1 MKKTIVISAINLREG
16 GALSILKD
24 VLSYL
29 NSNLAEDY
37 KIFALVHDI
46 SLLPEHNAI
55 EYIEYKKSIKSYV
68 VRLYYEYFYFKGL
81 SKKLRPYLWLSLHD
95 ITPNVEAEIRAVYC
109 HNPTPFYK
117 TTLADLFRDPKI
129 FLFSKFYKFLYAI
142 NIRENNFVVVQ
153 QEWIGNEFRKNYLVD
168 NIVVAKPEVP
178 EFLINNSGDVKADTF
193 TFFYPSFPR
202 SFKNFEVI
210 CQASKI
216 LNERGVNNFQ
226 AVLTIDGSENNYS
239 KKILKSYK
247 HISSISFVGLLS
259 REEVFKYYSIADT
272 LIFPSKLETWGLPI
286 SEFQATH
293 KPLLVSDLPYAYETV
308 GNYEKVAFFDP
319 LNAEELAQLMQDSIE
334 GKIVYTGNH
343 LQLSNDL
350 HTKNWQELFAVLL
363 NLET

>member
-1 MKKTIVISAINLREG
+1 MRIIVVSAVNLRSG
-16 GALSILKD
+16 GPLSVLKD
-24 VLSYL
+24 SLRVLNDEFSASY
-29 NSNLAEDY
+29 
-37 KIFALVHDI
+37 KVIALVHKK
-46 SLLPEHNAI
+46 EMFEEFKKI
-55 EYIEYKKSIKSYV
+55 EFVEFPNSIGSYFY
-68 VRLYYEYFYFKGL
+68 RIYLEYFYFKKL
-81 SKKLRPYLWLSLHD
+81 SKQLKPYLWFSLHD
-95 ITPNVEAEIRAVYC
+95 ITPNVEAEVRAVYC
-109 HNPTPFYK
+109 HNATPFYK

-142 NIRENNFVVVQ
+142 NIRKNNFVVVQ
-153 QEWIGNEFRKNYLVD
+153 QEWIANEFKKNYSVD
-168 NIVVAKPEVP
+168 DIVVAKPEVP
-178 EFLINNSGDVKADTF
+178 EFLVNKSGDVKADTF

-202 SFKNFEVI
+202 SFKNFEVV

-226 AVLTIDGSENNYS
+226 AVLTIDGFENNYS

-247 HISSISFVGLLS
+247 HINSISFVGLLS